1 MSFKT
6 FLEPAGLTY
15 GSWNCMHKLIHLCI
29 KNTYDN
35 STHLFLH
42 IQSTHTQYVNIA
54 IAIEAFLTLSGSM
67 TFSFL
72 LTPFELV
79 MFNEMFSNR
88 CFFFFWSFL
97 SHQEIFPILTPEMS
111 DLGLNPQHNRNRLVF
126 YCENMSW
133 DSVRLQYYSKKTE
146 GMLRG
151 NKNVVLHPQI
161 SMFPCLDTVGRSDE
175 LFIWAQK
182 AET

>member
-1 MSFKT
+1 MLFFFFFLTKMWTYCIWSIFKH
-6 FLEPAGLTY
+6 
-15 GSWNCMHKLIHLCI
+15 N
-29 KNTYDN
+29 
-35 STHLFLH
+35 
-42 IQSTHTQYVNIA
+42 
-54 IAIEAFLTLSGSM
+54 TLSGSM

-72 LTPFELV
+72 LTLIERV
-79 MFNEMFSNR
+79 MFNEMFSNMF
-88 CFFFFWSFL
+88 FFFFWSFL

-111 DLGLNPQHNRNRLVF
+111 DLSLNPQHNRNRLVF

-133 DSVRLQYYSKKTE
+133 DSVRVQYHSKRTE

-151 NKNVVLHPQI
+151 SKNVVLHPQI